1 MAGKATTLAYGE
13 PFVQKIGG
21 MLFSQTK
28 VEITS
33 ATGEYPK
40 GGILVVATSLGL
52 TDGLVASA
60 WSTPMTEKKAL
71 TKKEG
76 GYKLYPSEIR
86 LFGEV
91 AGGPPTT
98 FYAEPVLVLSTNAV
112 AKKEG
117 IELEEAEG
125 KSLGEYT
132 AYIFAFGR

>member
-1 MAGKATTLAYGE
+1 MAGKATTLAYSE
-13 PFVQKIGG
+13 PFVTKVGG
-21 MLFSQTK
+21 LLFTQTK

-40 GGILVVATSLGL
+40 GGILIVATSLGL
-52 TDGLVASA
+52 STGEVASA
-60 WSTPMTEKKAL
+60 WSTPMAEKKAL

-76 GYKLYPSEIR
+76 GYKLYPTEVR

-91 AGGPPTT
+91 SGGPPAT

-132 AYIFAFGR
+132 CYIFAYGR